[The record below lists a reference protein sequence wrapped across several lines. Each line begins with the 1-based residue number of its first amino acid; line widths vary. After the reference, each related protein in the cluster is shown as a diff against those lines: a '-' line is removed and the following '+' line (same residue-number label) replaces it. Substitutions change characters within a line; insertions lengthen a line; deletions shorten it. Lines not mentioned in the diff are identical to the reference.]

1 VDRHVDDAA
10 SLSSERQEWERQQLE
25 IKKVVAR
32 FPQRYAEDLEAE
44 LAATLVKLKHSR
56 RSGIRNRK
64 AYRITALWNRALTL
78 VDQWRKREQ
87 HETSIELSE
96 TPGPSIGLE
105 EADPDLVE
113 NRLTLSQLR
122 RKLGV
127 ESYGLLLLWAAL
139 KRNQSR
145 LARLLGMHRNTI
157 RNRLQKIR
165 RILRKC
171 PIENVSAR
179 LDRIRKR
186 RRVAVQLAAAQWEQ
200 LAYLGEDSSVRRALR
215 ARLILALAMGQT
227 YTEIE
232 HRLKTTAPTITR
244 WKHRFKKHG
253 IAGLRSRHQGR
264 KSQTRAK
271 WLQANWL
278 RCMGRLEAGK
288 ERISCRT
295 IARKLKLSKSTVHRI
310 LIEVRHRP
318 KS

>member
-10 SLSSERQEWERQQLE
+10 SLSSERQEWEREQLE
-25 IKKVVAR
+25 INKVVAR
-32 FPQRYAEDLEAE
+32 FPRRYAEDLEAE
-44 LAATLVKLKHSR
+44 LAVTLVKLKRRR

-78 VDQWRKREQ
+78 VNRWREQEQ

-127 ESYGLLLLWAAL
+127 ESYGILLLWAAL

-157 RNRLQKIR
+157 RNRLQKIW

-179 LDRIRKR
+179 LARIRKR
-186 RRVAVQLAAAQWEQ
+186 LRAAVQLAAAPWEQ

-215 ARLILALAMGQT
+215 ARVVLALAMGQT
-227 YTEIE
+227 YTQIE
-232 HRLKTTAPTITR
+232 HSMKTTAPTITR
-244 WKHRFKKHG
+244 WKQRFERYG
-253 IAGLRSRHQGR
+253 IPGLKARHQGR
-264 KSQTRAK
+264 RSQIDAPRSPAK
-271 WLQANWL
+271 WLRAIRRMRHLNKP
-278 RCMGRLEAGK
+278 M
-288 ERISCRT
+288 SCRK
-295 IARKLKLSKSTVHRI
+295 IARELGMSKSTAHRF
-310 LIEVRHRP
+310 LNAGRA
-318 KS
+318 